1 MKTEKTFYDFECW
14 VGTAWAL
21 GETENPVEVL
31 EGCLLVAA
39 PTAEQAY
46 DELAEM
52 IRAMGQEL
60 EEYDVV
66 VRKVK

>member
-1 MKTEKTFYDFECW
+1 MKTFYDFDCW
-14 VGTAWAL
+14 VGMAWAV
-21 GETENPVEVL
+21 GEQEIPVEVL

-46 DELAEM
+46 DELAEI
-52 IRAMGQEL
+52 IRAAGQEW
-60 EEYDVV
+60 EEYEVV